1 MPIAYFRVGNRCV
14 EHNRRSGTRSGQEGT
29 IQVRAVVAVFD
40 SAETASHPVAGLP
53 AAARALH
60 RLAQA
65 GVELGVIAAPGLS
78 APDPLLEAEVRRL
91 CPNMEWLFTEPS
103 VLPSGV
109 PEAAPVVP
117 GEALLE
123 GALPDLAAAPQLG
136 SGPDALA
143 AMPAALSRAAMRD
156 AAARIVRATAK
167 PGDGIVSRHLNRPI
181 SQACTRLLLGL
192 FPRIRP
198 IHATFGTAAIAL
210 AMAFALLGG
219 TERGLVLGALL
230 FQAASIFDGVD
241 GEIARATWRSS
252 PQGAA
257 LDSLIDALTN
267 LACVA
272 GVAWNLH
279 LQGQER
285 AAMAGALG
293 LVAMGLGLWVLGR
306 RSRKDAG
313 GMTFN
318 AVKDRFS
325 QRPSAIKQW
334 LTWLTMRDFY
344 ALAGAVLIAAGF
356 AHFALYA
363 FAVVAVGWL
372 AVVLTV
378 MMREPA

>member
-1 MPIAYFRVGNRCV
+1 MR
-14 EHNRRSGTRSGQEGT
+14 EGT
-29 IQVRAVVAVFD
+29 IQFRAVVAVFD
-40 SAETASHPVAGLP
+40 SADAAGQPVAGLP

-60 RLAQA
+60 TLARS
-65 GVELGVIAAPGLS
+65 GVTRAVVAAPGLVQ
-78 APDPLLEAEVRRL
+78 PDPVLLAEAQRL
-91 CPNMEWLFTEPS
+91 CPGMAIRFGEPADLPGDLPGDTP
-103 VLPSGV
+103 VL
-109 PEAAPVVP
+109 A
-117 GEALLE
+117 GEALVA
-123 GALPDLAAAPQLG
+123 GPLPDLAAAPRLEA
-136 SGPDALA
+136 GPPALA
-143 AMPAALSRAAMRD
+143 AMPAALSRPALAA
-156 AAARIVRATAK
+156 AGARIVRATAK
-167 PGDGIVSRHLNRPI
+167 PGDGIVSRNLNRPI
-181 SQACTRLLLGL
+181 SQACTRLLLWL
-192 FPRIRP
+192 FPRIKP

-210 AMAFALLGG
+210 AMTAALLSG
-219 TERGLVLGALL
+219 TEAGLVLGALL

-257 LDSLIDALTN
+257 LDSLVDALTN

-279 LQGQER
+279 LQGQAH
-285 AAMAGALG
+285 AALAGAIG

-318 AVKDRFS
+318 AVKDRLS
-325 QRPSAIKQW
+325 QRPSLTRQW

-356 AHFALYA
+356 AQIALYA
-363 FAVVAVGWL
+363 FAVVAAGWL